1 MEPGSTRILPLRSAA
16 SGAAIDPA
24 WLRFMSLCREMRYCE
39 IERLVIQ
46 DGVPIL
52 AETVKKKVKFI

>member
-1 MEPGSTRILPLRSAA
+1 
-16 SGAAIDPA
+16 
-24 WLRFMSLCREMRYCE
+24 MSLCREMRYCE